1 MTEFT
6 ELEPV
11 EKVLVV
17 VAHPDDVDFGSAGT
31 IAKWVSLGT
40 QVAYCIVTDGDAG
53 GFDRAIDRSKMP
65 AIRHREQTSAANVVG
80 VSDLTFLGY
89 KDGELQATMGL
100 RKDISRKIRQFRP
113 DRVLCQSAER
123 NYERIYASHPDHLAA
138 AEATLC
144 AVYPDARNP
153 FAFPELLVEGL
164 EAYSVNDVVMQASP
178 NPNSYTDITDF
189 VDKKLAAILEHTSQ
203 MPNPDETIEFVKA
216 WTSQSA
222 EAVGLPKG
230 RFAEL
235 YQRVSTG

>member
-1 MTEFT
+1 MTEFV
-6 ELEPV
+6 ELQPV

-53 GFDRAIDRSKMP
+53 GFDLAIDRSKMP
-65 AIRHREQTSAANVVG
+65 AIRHREQTNAANVVG

-100 RKDISRKIRQFRP
+100 RKDISRRIRQFRP

-164 EAYSVNDVVMQASP
+164 EAYSVNDIVMQASP

-222 EAVGLPKG
+222 EAVGLPQG

>member
-53 GFDRAIDRSKMP
+53 GFDLAIDRSKMP
-65 AIRHREQTSAANVVG
+65 AIRHREQTNAANVVG

-178 NPNSYTDITDF
+178 NPNSFTDITDF

>member
-1 MTEFT
+1 MNEFT

-53 GFDRAIDRSKMP
+53 GFDLAIDRSKMP
-65 AIRHREQTSAANVVG
+65 AIRHREQTNAANVVG

-100 RKDISRKIRQFRP
+100 RKDISRRIRQFRP

-164 EAYSVNDVVMQASP
+164 EAYSVNDIVMQASP

-222 EAVGLPKG
+222 EAVGLPQG

>member
-1 MTEFT
+1 MNEFT

-53 GFDRAIDRSKMP
+53 GFDLAIDRSKMP
-65 AIRHREQTSAANVVG
+65 AIRHREQTNAANVVG

-178 NPNSYTDITDF
+178 NPNSFTDITDF

>member
-1 MTEFT
+1 MSDFT

-53 GFDRAIDRSKMP
+53 GFDLAIDRSKMP
-65 AIRHREQTSAANVVG
+65 AIRHREQTNAANVVG

-89 KDGELQATMGL
+89 KDGELQATIGL

-164 EAYSVNDVVMQASP
+164 EAWSVNDVVMQASP

>member
-1 MTEFT
+1 
-6 ELEPV
+6 
-11 EKVLVV
+11 
-17 VAHPDDVDFGSAGT
+17 
-31 IAKWVSLGT
+31 
-40 QVAYCIVTDGDAG
+40 
-53 GFDRAIDRSKMP
+53 
-65 AIRHREQTSAANVVG
+65 
-80 VSDLTFLGY
+80 
-89 KDGELQATMGL
+89 
-100 RKDISRKIRQFRP
+100 
-113 DRVLCQSAER
+113 
-123 NYERIYASHPDHLAA
+123 
-138 AEATLC
+138 C

-164 EAYSVNDVVMQASP
+164 EAYSVNDIVMQASP

-222 EAVGLPKG
+222 EAVGLPQG

>member
-1 MTEFT
+1 MSDFT

-53 GFDRAIDRSKMP
+53 GFDLAIDRSKMP
-65 AIRHREQTSAANVVG
+65 AIRHREQTNAANVVG

-89 KDGELQATMGL
+89 KDGELQATIGL

-164 EAYSVNDVVMQASP
+164 EAWSVNDVVMQASP

-203 MPNPDETIEFVKA
+203 MPNPEETIEFVKA

>member
-1 MTEFT
+1 MTDFQ

-11 EKVLVV
+11 ERLLVV

-53 GFDRAIDRSKMP
+53 GFDLSVDRAEMP
-65 AIRHREQTSAANVVG
+65 SIRRKEQANAANVVG
-80 VSDLTFLGY
+80 VSELAFLAY
-89 KDGELQATMGL
+89 KDGELEPTIGL

-113 DRVLCQSAER
+113 NRLLCQSAER

-138 AEATLC
+138 AEAALC

-153 FAFPELLVEGL
+153 FAFPELLAEGL
-164 EAYSVNDVVMQASP
+164 EAHSVNDVVMQASP
-178 NPNSYTDITDF
+178 NPNSFTDITGF
-189 VDKKLAAILEHTSQ
+189 VEKKLAAILEHKSQ
-203 MPNPDETIEFVKA
+203 ISNPGETVEFV
-216 WTSQSA
+216 TSWLSA
-222 EAVGLPKG
+222 SADLVGLPKG
-230 RFAEL
+230 SFAEM

>member
-53 GFDRAIDRSKMP
+53 GFDLAIDRSKMP
-65 AIRHREQTSAANVVG
+65 AIRHREQTNAANVVG

-113 DRVLCQSAER
+113 NRVLCQSAER

-178 NPNSYTDITDF
+178 NPNSFTDITDF

>member
-53 GFDRAIDRSKMP
+53 GFDLAIDRSKMP
-65 AIRHREQTSAANVVG
+65 AIRHREQTNAANVVG

-178 NPNSYTDITDF
+178 NPNSFTDITDF

-216 WTSQSA
+216 WSSQSA

>member
-1 MTEFT
+1 MSDFT

-53 GFDRAIDRSKMP
+53 GFDLAIDRSKMP
-65 AIRHREQTSAANVVG
+65 AIRHREQTNAANVVG

-178 NPNSYTDITDF
+178 NPNSFTDITEF